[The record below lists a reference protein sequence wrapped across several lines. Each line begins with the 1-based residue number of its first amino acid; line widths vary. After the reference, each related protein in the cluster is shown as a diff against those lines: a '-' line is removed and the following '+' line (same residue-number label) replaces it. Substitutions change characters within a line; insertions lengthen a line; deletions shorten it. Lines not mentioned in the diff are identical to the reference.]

1 MDHRQLVRS
10 LSAGRVVVGAALIV
24 LPGSA
29 AGPWIGPAANDPT
42 VKVLTRAMGVRDLA
56 LGVGTMRALAAGE
69 PARDWTLA
77 GGVSDLVD
85 AGATLLAFRRLG
97 ARRAIP
103 LMVIATVAAVASY
116 VAAERLD

>member
-103 LMVIATVAAVASY
+103 LIVIATVAAVASY

>member
-10 LSAGRVVVGAALIV
+10 LAAGRVVVGAALIV
-24 LPGSA
+24 VPGTASR
-29 AGPWIGPAANDPT
+29 WIGPAAHDPT
-42 VKVLTRAMGVRDLA
+42 VKVTIRALGVRDLA
-56 LGVGTMRALAAGE
+56 IGVGTMRALAAGE

-85 AGATLLAFRRLG
+85 AGATLLAFRRIG

-103 LMVIATVAAVASY
+103 LLMVATVAAAVSY